1 MNYIEQLEIQVKNNQ
16 QAVYDVS
23 GLLNEYVEMKKD
35 VPKLQEH
42 MKKRFG
48 SDAEIPTRWAVFI
61 KSLKD
66 RYLKLKK
73 RLAFKK

>member
-1 MNYIEQLEIQVKNNQ
+1 MDYIGQLEMQVKNNQ

-35 VPKLQEH
+35 VSKLQKH

-48 SDAEIPTRWAVFI
+48 SDPQIPTGWESFFKPI
-61 KSLKD
+61 KD
-66 RYLKLKK
+66 RYLELKK
-73 RLAFKK
+73 RLAS

>member
-16 QAVYDVS
+16 QAVYDVG

-35 VPKLQEH
+35 APKLQKH

-48 SDAEIPTRWAVFI
+48 SDAEIPTYLETFSNYC
-61 KSLKD
+61 KNS
-66 RYLKLKK
+66 YLKLKK
-73 RLAFKK
+73 RLAS